1 MCDFR
6 AYRIGGIFI
15 FFTLL
20 PIFVAMG
27 PLQFLC
33 IYNRISVLSNEELA
47 LQVSALSNNSLH
59 LLTPIILLR

>member
-6 AYRIGGIFI
+6 AYRIGGVFN

-27 PLQFLC
+27 PLQFLR
-33 IYNRISVLSNEELA
+33 IYNAISGLSNEEFQLT
-47 LQVSALSNNSLH
+47 NS
-59 LLTPIILLR
+59 PSFCIVE